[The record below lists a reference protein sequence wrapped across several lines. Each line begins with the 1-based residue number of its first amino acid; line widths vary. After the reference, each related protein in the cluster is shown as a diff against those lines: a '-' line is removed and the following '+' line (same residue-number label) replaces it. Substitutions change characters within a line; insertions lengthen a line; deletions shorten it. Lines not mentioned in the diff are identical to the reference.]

1 MGTGWAPARA
11 LGLTPSRCAPAP
23 EWLPRAVNGHR
34 GGPAGAQRRRE
45 EEGPRRAEEG
55 PRGRTGRG
63 RAGRGRREGALGG
76 GCMGKECARGGAMWG
91 EVSGEGVSG
100 KGELGE
106 AKGGAVRGG
115 GAPTGRRAGTSSAT
129 PATLGVGPR
138 AVCISL

>member
-1 MGTGWAPARA
+1 
-11 LGLTPSRCAPAP
+11 
-23 EWLPRAVNGHR
+23 
-34 GGPAGAQRRRE
+34 
-45 EEGPRRAEEG
+45 
-55 PRGRTGRG
+55 
-63 RAGRGRREGALGG
+63 
-76 GCMGKECARGGAMWG
+76 MGKECARGGAMWE

-129 PATLGVGPR
+129 PVTLGVGPR

>member
-55 PRGRTGRG
+55 PRGRTGKG
-63 RAGRGRREGALGG
+63 RSEGGAREGGARRWLHGGVRREGPCG
-76 GCMGKECARGGAMWG
+76 ERSQERG
-91 EVSGEGVSG
+91 
-100 KGELGE
+100 
-106 AKGGAVRGG
+106 
-115 GAPTGRRAGTSSAT
+115 
-129 PATLGVGPR
+129 
-138 AVCISL
+138 